1 MSDPLISQTIGQYE
15 IVERLGRGGMSTV
28 YRAHQLN
35 MQRDVA
41 IKVMSADLAGD
52 PQFIARFE
60 REAQMIANLEHPR
73 ILPVHDFGH
82 EGELFYLVMRL
93 IEGNSLYHRLLGG
106 ALPLATAGKY
116 LSQIAEALD
125 YAHAQ
130 GVVHRDLKPNNILI
144 DEWDNLYLMD
154 FGLAKM
160 LASSQNLTASGAV
173 LGTPAYMAP
182 EQWRGE
188 TVDRRADI
196 YALGVILYEMV
207 VGHVPFESDT
217 PYTLMYKHLN
227 DPPPPPR
234 DRLPDLPEDVE
245 EVILHGLA
253 KDPDDRFP
261 TAGAL
266 ARTFGAALNA
276 AGVEEGDAPHPVESK
291 APPKPAESV
300 PQPAMIIPPPDE
312 IKPPDLGEGA
322 PPVPSAVSRVPPRSI
337 PVPKGESPPHP
348 PRTPSPPY
356 SSDQPDARNV
366 LERMKSSPT
375 FQQAMVAMESV
386 IEAGLEKAAESA
398 PVEESGVL
406 GAIEPVSARPLNPPI
421 FGQMRGLMPPD
432 EPLIGVLDVRGTV
445 EWQIWKYLLVGGL
458 AFSVLGGIAGAG
470 VLSTI
475 GLIAW
480 LYVFVQGI
488 RTWRGQIGRF
498 YLGFTPRRVILLP
511 RNSEG
516 VLLFDRAQSADWAV
530 VDRLRMTD
538 RYFVF
543 DAPAET
549 GRGLHFGALVLP
561 QGEGGLGHQY
571 KWLPGS
577 PITAL
582 IDEKGF
588 EVRNL

>member
-1 MSDPLISQTIGQYE
+1 MSDPLISQTIGHYE

-28 YRAHQLN
+28 YRARQLN

-82 EGELFYLVMRL
+82 EGEMFYLVMRL

-106 ALPLATAGKY
+106 ALSLATANKY

-130 GVVHRDLKPNNILI
+130 GVVHRDLKPNNVLI

-188 TVDRRADI
+188 TVDRRADN
-196 YALGVILYEMV
+196 YALGVMLYEMV
-207 VGHVPFESDT
+207 VGRVPFESDT

-234 DRLPDLPEDVE
+234 DRLPDLPEDIE
-245 EVILHGLA
+245 EVILRGLA
-253 KDPDDRFP
+253 KAPDDRFP

-266 ARTFGAALNA
+266 ARTFGAALNV
-276 AGVEEGDAPHPVESK
+276 AGVAEGDTPKPVE
-291 APPKPAESV
+291 PRVQPRPVVSV
-300 PQPAMIIPPPDE
+300 PQPAMIIPPPDV
-312 IKPPDLGEGA
+312 IKPPAVEGESA
-322 PPVPSAVSRVPPRSI
+322 PPALQAAPPPRSI
-337 PVPKGESPPHP
+337 PVPKDGP
-348 PRTPSPPY
+348 PRPPRAPSPPY
-356 SSDQPDARNV
+356 SPAQPDARNV
-366 LERMKSSPT
+366 LERMKASPT
-375 FQQAMVAMESV
+375 FQQAMEAMESV

-398 PVEESGVL
+398 PVEDSGVL

-421 FGQMRGLMPPD
+421 FGQMRELMLPD
-432 EPLIGVLDVRGTV
+432 EPLIGALDVRGTA
-445 EWQIWKYLLVGGL
+445 EWHIWKYLIVGGL
-458 AFSVLGGIAGAG
+458 AFMVLGGMAGAG

-498 YLGFTPRRVILLP
+498 YLGFTPRRMILLP
-511 RNSEG
+511 RDG
-516 VLLFDRAQSADWAV
+516 DGQLQFDRAQFADWTV
-530 VDRLRMTD
+530 VNRLRLTG
-538 RYFVF
+538 RYLVF